1 MRVENPS
8 IVVWRAEQPVLWRA
22 GAIAAEV
29 VTSETVLPE
38 TVVVGLPSDDVRKT
52 LLAGI
57 EDVQAWAG
65 FFQASI
71 HWARIG

>member
-38 TVVVGLPSDDVRKT
+38 TVVVGLPSDDVRTT
-52 LLAGI
+52 LLAVSPEEI
-57 EDVQAWAG
+57 ERLRLMSTALEHGAL
-65 FFQASI
+65 
-71 HWARIG
+71 R